1 MKVKFFAFFVLLGTA
16 SSFSCEISVFA
27 MVANQKAICL
37 VTYASLILCKF
48 GVTLGLKSIGYPEF
62 ELPIQS
68 EHMKNTIHIFSIVDQ
83 INLLFYSVVGK
94 ASFQTALYA
103 FR

>member
-48 GVTLGLKSIGYPEF
+48 GVTLGLKALDILS
-62 ELPIQS
+62 LSCQS
-68 EHMKNTIHIFSIVDQ
+68 EHMKNTIHCFSIVHQ
-83 INLLFYSVVGK
+83 INILFYSVVGK
-94 ASFQTALYA
+94 AFFQTALYA